1 VSAVAGIDTSTI
13 ALTMALAVVDG
24 DHTRDTRGWGWK
36 ELRRDVFVAPGGQ
49 VSDHVD
55 SGPPLDGCKPRTSM
69 AAFARLV

>member
-36 ELRRDVFVAPGGQ
+36 ELSVFVAPGGQ